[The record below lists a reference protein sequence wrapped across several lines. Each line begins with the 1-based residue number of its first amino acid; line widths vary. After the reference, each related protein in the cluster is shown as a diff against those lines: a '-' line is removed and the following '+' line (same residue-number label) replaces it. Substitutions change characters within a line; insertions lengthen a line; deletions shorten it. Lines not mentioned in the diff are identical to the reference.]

1 MMDASRIAILCNPYA
16 GSGREQVF
24 HLTRQAFA
32 CLRSQVA
39 EILVGPAEM
48 GAVVCQGD
56 NVTVVGQDHTRSRWD
71 TIETTKQMVAR
82 GAEFFVVVSGDGTY
96 NDVVA
101 GMKAMGVTLPI
112 LGIAAGRFNTIF
124 PKRKHDPF
132 VSIRGDFR
140 PFAPADLSVEDVM
153 GLVSRVNGTIVSY
166 GFFWAVVCNALAYT
180 DIDGTFMTIDAAQ
193 FLQGRLVPRATP
205 FPVATEATRITLVS
219 RTLGD
224 VEMARGA
231 NMALPMVAHIVDE
244 LNQIVAGG
252 FGTLANI
259 MGYHGVAYVFTNPN
273 ITFMPTA
280 EFFPVE
286 MKAVGFYEGDCMR
299 YTGLHNGA
307 VFQVDSTPI
316 CELTSD
322 DVLTVEIVR
331 SLGKKMVI
339 HTS

>member
-1 MMDASRIAILCNPYA
+1 MDASCVAILCNPYA
-16 GSGREQVF
+16 GSGKERVF
-24 HLTRQAFA
+24 QLTRQAFA

-101 GMKAMGVTLPI
+101 GMKAMSVTLPI

-132 VSIRGDFR
+132 VSIRGDLR
-140 PFAPADLSVEDVM
+140 PFALADLGVEDVM

-180 DIDGTFMTIDAAQ
+180 DVDGTFMTIDAAQ
-193 FLQGRLVPRATP
+193 FLQGRIIPCATP
-205 FPVATEATRITLVS
+205 FPVATEATRLTLVS

-224 VEMARGA
+224 VEMAGGA
-231 NMALPMVAHIVDE
+231 NMALPMVTHIVD
-244 LNQIVAGG
+244 
-252 FGTLANI
+252 GT
-259 MGYHGVAYVFTNPN
+259 GSV
-273 ITFMPTA
+273 
-280 EFFPVE
+280 
-286 MKAVGFYEGDCMR
+286 
-299 YTGLHNGA
+299 
-307 VFQVDSTPI
+307 
-316 CELTSD
+316 
-322 DVLTVEIVR
+322 
-331 SLGKKMVI
+331 
-339 HTS
+339 